1 MQTSL
6 NSAAYALQQT
16 LCAARGWEQRYR
28 ELLQIGKQAPNNE
41 HIRTPEFQV
50 QGCQAKVWLQVNV
63 QEGGMQVL
71 ADSDARLV
79 KALLQVMITPLQGQ
93 PLEYLAQF
101 DFSAWLAQ
109 CQLADHL
116 SASRVNGLHQ
126 MALALKAHAPLA

>member
-1 MQTSL
+1 MQTPL
-6 NSAAYALQQT
+6 NALASALQQK
-16 LCAARGWEQRYR
+16 LSSARGWEQRYR

-50 QGCQAKVWLQVNV
+50 QGCQAKVWLQVRV
-63 QEGGMQVL
+63 KEDGMHVL
-71 ADSDARLV
+71 AESDARLV

-93 PLEYLAQF
+93 PLAYLTEF
-101 DFSAWLAQ
+101 DFSAWLAE

-126 MALALKAHAPLA
+126 VAMALKTQPR